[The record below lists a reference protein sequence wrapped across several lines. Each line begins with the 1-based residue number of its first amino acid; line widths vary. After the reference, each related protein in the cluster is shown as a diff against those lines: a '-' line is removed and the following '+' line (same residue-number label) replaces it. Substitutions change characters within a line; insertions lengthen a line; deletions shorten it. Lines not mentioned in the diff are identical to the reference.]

1 MEQDRWSTTKSLLDA
16 SPTAFH
22 AGSEIAARLET
33 AGFQEL
39 EEGQRWHLQPGGTY
53 FLRRAFGAVVAF
65 RVGTEDPAELGAVI
79 AAAHTDS
86 PALKLKLESERV
98 IDGLLT
104 VNTEVYGG
112 AIVSSWLDRD
122 LEIAGVAVVRDGAKM
137 ARHLVR
143 LRSVG
148 AVIPNAA
155 IHLNRKANEGFQ
167 YSRQDHLRCIIG
179 TEEDTAD
186 KSDGGSDGES
196 ERDGGRLRRLLA
208 AELDIDP
215 GLILGLDLFLADR
228 TKAARLGRASA
239 RDQRVEEGGDLYA
252 SRHID
257 NLVGCSTTLDG
268 FLASSAAGHTQI
280 AGFFDNEEIGS
291 RSFSGAQS
299 GMLDRVMER
308 IVLSRGGTVEDG
320 HRFRVRSYLLSN
332 DGGHGA
338 HPNFHDKYDPA
349 YLPRLGGGPV
359 VKSHAG
365 MSYTSVA
372 DTAAHFRAV
381 CAAANVPVQS
391 FANRSDARSGSTIG
405 PVLQTRSDIRS
416 VDVGIPMLAMHS
428 VRETASIRDIDF
440 MTRAVTALYDRGA
453 M

>member
-1 MEQDRWSTTKSLLDA
+1 VST
-16 SPTAFH
+16 
-22 AGSEIAARLET
+22 
-33 AGFQEL
+33 
-39 EEGQRWHLQPGGTY
+39 
-53 FLRRAFGAVVAF
+53 
-65 RVGTEDPAELGAVI
+65 
-79 AAAHTDS
+79 
-86 PALKLKLESERV
+86 
-98 IDGLLT
+98 
-104 VNTEVYGG
+104 
-112 AIVSSWLDRD
+112 WLDRD
-122 LEIAGVAVVRDGAKM
+122 LEIAGVAAVQTEQGISQR
-137 ARHLVR
+137 LVR
-143 LRSVG
+143 LRSAV

-155 IHLNRKANEGFQ
+155 IHLNRKVNESFQ

-179 TEEDTAD
+179 
-186 KSDGGSDGES
+186 SDGADPRVAADPGAGANTGAGADLTGGSEPPQDRDAASGTKQPES
-196 ERDGGRLRRLLA
+196 GGRVRRLVA
-208 AELDIDP
+208 AELGVDP
-215 GLILGLDLFLADR
+215 ERILGLDLFLADR
-228 TKAARLGRASA
+228 AEANRIGQAAAG
-239 RDQRVEEGGDLYA
+239 DQRVEEAGDLYV

-280 AGFFDNEEIGS
+280 AAFFDNEEIGS

-308 IVLSRGGTVEDG
+308 IVLAGGGSVEDA

-332 DGGHGA
+332 DGAHGA

-372 DTAAHFRAV
+372 DTTAHFRHA
-381 CAAANVPVQS
+381 CATADVPVQS
-391 FANRSDARSGSTIG
+391 FANRSDGRSGSTIG
-405 PVLQTRSDIRS
+405 PVLQTRSDLRS

-428 VRETASIRDIDF
+428 VRETASVRDLEL
-440 MTRAVTALYDRGA
+440 MTRAIRALYDAGP